1 MNNSEKQFDQY
12 LLPFSDEISSL
23 VRQLREYLRN
33 ETKPAFEIVGDTHH
47 SLNIGFGFTEKVWDC
62 YCTINTYSNHINI
75 SFPFGSTLTDPEGQK
90 RTIRMQQKWPVKRP
104 LSVLKRRLMPT
115 EPLVTRIRIID
126 SMEGYLYLFFR
137 IQAAFTCRGT
147 QAAEPS
153 GSLVLRRS
161 HAGGQNAPGL

>member
-75 SFPFGSTLTDPEGQK
+75 SFPFGSTLTDPEDILIGSGSK
-90 RTIRMQQKWPVKRP
+90 IRHIRIHEFNDIK
-104 LSVLKRRLMPT
+104 
-115 EPLVTRIRIID
+115 EPKVTRLLNEARKKAYD
-126 SMEGYLYLFFR
+126 LVEKHKEYY
-137 IQAAFTCRGT
+137 
-147 QAAEPS
+147 EPIYTIFKNIS
-153 GSLVLRRS
+153 GRRTR
-161 HAGGQNAPGL
+161 P